1 MYRIK
6 NKTTTRKQ
14 DKQLE
19 AVIHDMCVIFLKPHD
34 DSVMKMF
41 EPLWFAVPACDKKE
55 MLGFS

>member
-6 NKTTTRKQ
+6 NKATTRKQ

-41 EPLWFAVPACDKKE
+41 EPLWFAVSACDKKE